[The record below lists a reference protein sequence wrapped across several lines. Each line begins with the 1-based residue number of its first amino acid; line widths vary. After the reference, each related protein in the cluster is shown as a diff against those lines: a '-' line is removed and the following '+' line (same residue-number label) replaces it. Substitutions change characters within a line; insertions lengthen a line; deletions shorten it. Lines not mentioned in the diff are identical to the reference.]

1 MPHRAVLGSFGGFLE
16 ATVSILR
23 PTGAVS
29 VHFELFWGLLCHLL
43 IFRVNYGASWVHSEW
58 FWGHSHVSG
67 AIPGPFVSVWA
78 HLTSAWVT
86 LRRFWSIR
94 SDVGA
99 LWGKFLCVVRLF
111 GTISMMGRGRGWDGS
126 ESVGKAAARSEL
138 WAGAARTESKQLFLA
153 ACRAGRA
160 VGGCRAAIR
169 PYRR

>member
-1 MPHRAVLGSFGGFLE
+1 M
-16 ATVSILR
+16 SILR
-23 PTGAVS
+23 PSGAFS

-43 IFRVNYGASWVHSEW
+43 IFRVNCGASRIHSEW

-111 GTISMMGRGRGWDGS
+111 GAISVRFGQRLSSAAPRS
-126 ESVGKAAARSEL
+126 RRGKAEPR
-138 WAGAARTESKQLFLA
+138 GAPSLRVPE
-153 ACRAGRA
+153 A
-160 VGGCRAAIR
+160 VPSAFVVLKVPCSNRAASRNAFR
-169 PYRR
+169 PAKLHA